1 MALVFFTVNGVV
13 SLPTDLT
20 VKLNSA
26 VFLWPPFQGTGLLA
40 FLEEILNCNY
50 QGVLNGFVTEKCVLF
65 QEGSDIF
72 DFFFPIFNYQ
82 L

>member
-1 MALVFFTVNGVV
+1 MSLVFFTVNGVV

-20 VKLNSA
+20 VKLNST
-26 VFLWPPFQGTGLLA
+26 VFLRPPYQGTGLLA
-40 FLEEILNCNY
+40 FLEETLNCNY
-50 QGVLNGFVTEKCVLF
+50 QGVLNGFVTEKSVLF
-65 QEGSDIF
+65 QEVSDIF